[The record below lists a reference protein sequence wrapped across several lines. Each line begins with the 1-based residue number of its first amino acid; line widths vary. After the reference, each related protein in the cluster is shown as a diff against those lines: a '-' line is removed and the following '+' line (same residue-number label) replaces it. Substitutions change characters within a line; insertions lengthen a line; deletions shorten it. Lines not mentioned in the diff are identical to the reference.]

1 MFQSLQREPLYRQI
15 YNQLESQ
22 IVSGQLQVGDTLPSE
37 TELAESYGVNRS
49 SVREALRLLEE
60 NDLVGRAPGK
70 KKLAV
75 TAPQHEKF
83 SHRIST
89 SMLIDQVTLGQ
100 VYESILILEPILA
113 GLAAQ
118 RATTELVGRLE
129 ENLAQM
135 YEALDDYKRLETL
148 DHEFHSLLAEAANN
162 RVLQWSRL
170 GMSELFYPAE
180 RKLLENLDD
189 ASMRM
194 LTAHENIVAA
204 IKRKDPV
211 AAEEWARKHV
221 QDFSRGCEKL
231 GYSLDGQPNHFGSD
245 EV

>member
-1 MFQSLQREPLYRQI
+1 MAQSLQREPLYRQI

-22 IVSGQLQVGDTLPSE
+22 IVSGQLQVGDTLASE

-70 KKLAV
+70 KKLEV
-75 TAPQHEKF
+75 TAPKYEKF
-83 SHRIST
+83 SRRIST

-118 RATTELVGRLE
+118 RVTTELVERLE

-135 YEALDDYKRLETL
+135 HAALDDYKRLETL
-148 DHEFHSLLAEAANN
+148 DHEFHSLLAEASNN

-180 RKLLENLDD
+180 STLLANLED
-189 ASMRM
+189 ANLRM
-194 LTAHENIVAA
+194 LKAHENIVAA
-204 IKRKDPV
+204 IKQKDPV

-221 QDFSRGCEKL
+221 QDFGRGCEKL
-231 GYSLDGQPNHFGSD
+231 GYSLDSQPNQFG
-245 EV
+245 E